1 MKRRVFVFTV
11 FICLLTVASAL
22 AKTYDLVLVHGLTN
36 KHHWSDSFLSKCAE
50 KWGSGNVYVIF
61 TNESTRV
68 WTRSINGRTI
78 YFCGENDFS
87 AGDGYIWDQADL
99 MRTKTALLQSS
110 YGLSAKFNIMAHSM
124 GGLVSRYYIW
134 QNPNTVAG
142 LVTLGTPHQGSS
154 LADTADFLFLDW
166 FIGAE
171 DAMEHL
177 KPSFIKNKF
186 NTYLA
191 PVAGMPFADG
201 GKMYTITGDGDG
213 WDCWGWG
220 GELFAGWP
228 ILSVL
233 EGDND
238 GLVSHQGSKISG
250 ATWVAT
256 FWNYDHYDLVLQPSV
271 ADKAEDYLR

>member
-1 MKRRVFVFTV
+1 MKRKIFILGVCIFLLSTV
-11 FICLLTVASAL
+11 SAL

-50 KWGSGNVYVIF
+50 KWGSGNVYVIY

-87 AGDGYIWDQADL
+87 AGDEYIWDQAAL
-99 MRTKTALLQSS
+99 MRTKIVKLQGY
-110 YGLSAKFNIMAHSM
+110 YGLSAKFNIIAHSM
-124 GGLVSRYYIW
+124 GGLVSRYYVW
-134 QNPNTVAG
+134 AYPNTVAG
-142 LVTLGTPHQGSS
+142 LVTLGTPHLGSS
-154 LADTADFLFLDW
+154 LADAADFLFLDW
-166 FIGAE
+166 FIGAGE
-171 DAMEHL
+171 AMQHL
-177 KPSFIKNKF
+177 KPSFVKNQF
-186 NTYLA
+186 NTYIA

-201 GKMYTITGDGDG
+201 GKMYTITGDADG

-228 ILSVL
+228 VL
-233 EGDND
+233 GVIEGDND
-238 GLVSHQGSKISG
+238 GLVSHNASKIAG
-250 ATWVAT
+250 ATDVAT
-256 FWNYDHYDLVLQPSV
+256 FWSYDHYDLVQQSSV